1 MPKRLNTADKNFTSN
16 FNAVVAA
23 KRDAETDVSDVVK
36 GIIADVKKRGDKAVV
51 EYTRQFDRFDIPE
64 NGLRVPL
71 KEIESSREACD
82 SKIIQA
88 LELAAERIRDFHRR
102 QLPENLDY
110 YDPQGIRLGY
120 RWTPIRAVGL
130 YVPGGTA
137 AYPSSVLMNGI
148 PATVA
153 GVDRIVMTVPAT
165 EGELNPL
172 VLAAAQIVGIDEI
185 YKIGGAQ
192 AIAAL
197 AYGTDSIQAVDK
209 IVGPGNIYV
218 ATAKQQVYGT
228 VGIDMIAGPSEI
240 LVVADDQ
247 NDPSWIAADLLSQAE
262 HDESA
267 QSILI
272 TNSGLFATAVEDA
285 VREQMLTLPRKE
297 TAQKSWDQHGI
308 VIIVKDLSDTVPLI
322 DQLAPEHL
330 ELAVEEADQLA
341 AQVRNAGSIFIGRN
355 TPEAVGDYIAGPN
368 HVLPTARSARFSS
381 GLGVLDFMKRSTFV
395 KCDEAS
401 LKTIGSEIITLAEA
415 EGLDAH
421 ARSVS
426 IRLKQKN

>member
-1 MPKRLNTADKNFTSN
+1 MNFYIRKNSTLPKLTVEVFIDDENSFWSSN
-16 FNAVVAA
+16 DDFSASTITFNMKSEETGFYTIINKPVSVKV
-23 KRDAETDVSDVVK
+23 KRS
-36 GIIADVKKRGDKAVV
+36 
-51 EYTRQFDRFDIPE
+51 
-64 NGLRVPL
+64 
-71 KEIESSREACD
+71 
-82 SKIIQA
+82 
-88 LELAAERIRDFHRR
+88 
-102 QLPENLDY
+102 
-110 YDPQGIRLGY
+110 
-120 RWTPIRAVGL
+120 
-130 YVPGGTA
+130 
-137 AYPSSVLMNGI
+137 
-148 PATVA
+148 
-153 GVDRIVMTVPAT
+153 
-165 EGELNPL
+165 
-172 VLAAAQIVGIDEI
+172 
-185 YKIGGAQ
+185 
-192 AIAAL
+192 
-197 AYGTDSIQAVDK
+197 
-209 IVGPGNIYV
+209 
-218 ATAKQQVYGT
+218 
-228 VGIDMIAGPSEI
+228 
-240 LVVADDQ
+240 
-247 NDPSWIAADLLSQAE
+247 
-262 HDESA
+262 
-267 QSILI
+267 
-272 TNSGLFATAVEDA
+272 TNSGPIKSYYLETQFT
-285 VREQMLTLPRKE
+285 QKE